1 MPMSAPPIVHNARPA
16 PLGARHFATE
26 IGDCALAWSD
36 AGIVAVQ
43 LPEPDVART
52 LERLLRG
59 LRLDRPVSELLA
71 ASQPQQAIDAVHGV
85 QALLRGEPLN
95 LLDIELDLRGVPEF
109 ACRVYA
115 LARAIA
121 PGDTRTYGELAREL
135 GDVHLS
141 RAVGQALG
149 ANPFAPVVPCHRIL
163 AAGDRAGGFSAHGG
177 ATQKL
182 RMLAIEGACPG
193 GTLPL
198 F

>member
-1 MPMSAPPIVHNARPA
+1 MSGTPAWRNFRPV
-16 PLGARHFATE
+16 PLGVCHFATE

-36 AGIVAVQ
+36 AGVVAVQ

-52 LERLLRG
+52 LERMLLG
-59 LRLDRPVSELLA
+59 LPLNHTVSDLLSV
-71 ASQPQQAIDAVHGV
+71 SQPQCVTEAIHGV
-85 QALLRGEPLN
+85 QALLRGEPLG
-95 LLDIELDLRGVPEF
+95 LLDIELDMRGVPEF
-109 ACRVYA
+109 ACKVYA

-121 PGDTRTYGELAREL
+121 PGSTRTYGELARDL
-135 GDVHLS
+135 GDVNLS

-149 ANPFAPVVPCHRIL
+149 ANPFAPIVPCHRIL
-163 AAGDRAGGFSAHGG
+163 AAGDKSGGFSAHGG
-177 ATQKL
+177 AEQKL

>member
-1 MPMSAPPIVHNARPA
+1 MSGNPAWRVNRPA
-16 PLGARHFATE
+16 AIGLCHFETG

-36 AGIVAVQ
+36 AGVVAIQ
-43 LPEPDVART
+43 LPEPDVAST

-59 LRLDRPVSELLA
+59 LPMQQTVSELLA
-71 ASQPQQAIDAVHGV
+71 ARPPQTALDAMHGT
-85 QALLRGEPLN
+85 QALLRGEALG
-95 LLDIELDLRGVPEF
+95 LTDIELDMRGVPEF
-109 ACRVYA
+109 AIRVYA
-115 LARAIA
+115 LTRAIA

-135 GDVHLS
+135 GDVNLS

-149 ANPFAPVVPCHRIL
+149 GNPFAPVIPCHRVL
-163 AAGDRAGGFSAHGG
+163 AAGDRSGGFSSHGG
-177 ATQKL
+177 AEQKL

>member
-1 MPMSAPPIVHNARPA
+1 MSGTPAWRNFRPV
-16 PLGARHFATE
+16 PLGVCHFATE

-52 LERLLRG
+52 LERLLLG
-59 LRLDRPVSELLA
+59 LPMNQPVGELLA
-71 ASQPQQAIDAVHGV
+71 APAPQVVVDAIHGV
-85 QALLRGEPLN
+85 QALLRGEALG
-95 LLDIELDLRGVPEF
+95 LLDIDIDMRGVPEF
-109 ACRVYA
+109 ACKVYA
-115 LARAIA
+115 LTRAIA
-121 PGDTRTYGELAREL
+121 PGETRTYGELAREL
-135 GDVHLS
+135 GDVNLS

-149 ANPFAPVVPCHRIL
+149 ANPFAPIVPCHRIL
-163 AAGDRAGGFSAHGG
+163 AAGDRSGGFSAHGG
-177 ATQKL
+177 AEQKL